1 MKPMKLEIGDPTL
14 RLEDERLLRGE
25 GSFTDDIDPGDGL
38 RVAFLRAP
46 FAHARLTAL
55 DLEDAR
61 ALVGVHLVASQTDL
75 DADPVGDIIC
85 TLSLRNEDGSDMVKV
100 LKPAM
105 VREINRSAGDVVAVV
120 VADNQQ
126 IVDDA
131 LELIEARYEAYGSG
145 F

>member
-1 MKPMKLEIGDPTL
+1 MKLKIGDPTL

-105 VREINRSAGDVVAVV
+105 VREINRSAGDVVAMV

>member
-1 MKPMKLEIGDPTL
+1 MKLKIGDPTL

-75 DADPVGDIIC
+75 DADQVGDITC
-85 TLSLRNEDGSDMVKV
+85 ALSLQNEDGSDMVKV
-100 LKPAM
+100 SKPAM
-105 VREINRSAGDVVAVV
+105 VREINRSAGDIVAMV